1 MMAAAGSAVGCGSQG
16 GGGAGEPL
24 TRLDEASREE
34 CPAGGQVESR
44 GHDED
49 GDGILDDDEIEER
62 EVSCAALREL
72 SRIVTVPPGA
82 QCVGGGA
89 ARQRG
94 LDRNG
99 NGALDDAEVEETI
112 YVCSTVVPFD
122 VTVRTAAE
130 VEALAEITEIQG
142 SLTVESVGED
152 GPREVVL
159 PALRKV
165 TGRVLLG
172 RDDRLTT
179 VAMPELTEVGGE
191 LQLGGGG
198 ATRLRTLAFPKLVE
212 IGGTFT
218 LWNNPAMTA
227 WPSLP
232 ELARVGGD
240 FLVLSNP
247 ELLEV
252 QSPKQRVAGEVS
264 VLFNGKLE
272 KLDLRSS
279 EGAGSVVVRQN
290 AKVTEVALA
299 VTSDAASAGLGAV
312 KVESSPLLERMAVT
326 APRVASLKVGQNPL
340 LASLAVTAGEVT
352 GTVEILQS
360 RGVVTLAPLRP
371 EREPRVRLGGL
382 QLRGAVQALTVSG
395 GRLRVEGA
403 ARIEETALV
412 QLEGLEYVGGR
423 FDLLSNPQLVSAAPV
438 SFFGGDV
445 QVYDNAKLVRGE
457 LVTQPEVF
465 GSLVFSSN
473 AALVSAQGSLAG
485 LQKVHGALM
494 ILGNDLLTAVSS
506 PVSQVDGALV
516 INGNDRLAVLQL
528 DQVPQ
533 VTRLSV
539 QFNYALTSLALPA
552 LASAGQI
559 LLITNPAATQLSL
572 PALTGATGL
581 EARGNSQLP
590 TCQLQALCDRLGLTG
605 SGCALNDNGATC
617 P

>member
-16 GGGAGEPL
+16 GGAAAQL
-24 TRLDEASREE
+24 TRLDEASRQE

-44 GHDED
+44 GPDED
-49 GDGILDDDEIEER
+49 GDGSLDDDEIEER
-62 EVSCAALREL
+62 EVRCAELREV

-99 NGALDDAEVEETI
+99 NEILDDDEVDETI

-130 VEALAEITEIQG
+130 VEALAQITEIQG
-142 SLTVESVGED
+142 SLTVEIVGED

-165 TGRVLLG
+165 LG
-172 RDDRLTT
+172 SVRLGLDARLTT

-198 ATRLRTLAFPKLVE
+198 ATRLRTLAFPKLVQL
-212 IGGTFT
+212 GGTFT
-218 LWNNPAMTA
+218 LWNNPAMVA
-227 WPSLP
+227 WPSMP

-252 QSPKQRVAGEVS
+252 RAPKQRVAGEVS

-290 AKVTEVALA
+290 AKLAEVALA
-299 VTSDAASAGLGAV
+299 VTGDAASAGLGAV
-312 KVESSPLLERMAVT
+312 KVESSPLLERLAVT

-340 LASLAVTAGEVT
+340 LASLAVTVGEVT
-352 GTVEILQS
+352 GAVEILQS
-360 RGVVTLAPLRP
+360 QGTVTLAPLRP

-382 QLRGAVQALTVSG
+382 QLRGAVGALTVSG

-412 QLEGLEYVGGR
+412 QLEGIEHVGGR
-423 FDLLSNPQLVSAAPV
+423 FDLMSNPQLISVAPV
-438 SFFGGDV
+438 SFFGGEV
-445 QVYDNAKLVRGE
+445 QVYDNAKLVRGD
-457 LVTQPEVF
+457 LVTQPEMF

-473 AALVSAQGSLAG
+473 PALVSVQGSLAG

-494 ILGNDLLTAVSS
+494 ILGNDQLTAASS
-506 PVSQVDGALV
+506 PVGQIDAGLV

-539 QFNYALTSLALPA
+539 QFNYALTSLSLPA

-559 LLITNPAATQLSL
+559 LLITNPAVTQLSL
-572 PALTGATGL
+572 PALTAATGL
-581 EARGNSQLP
+581 EARANSQLP
-590 TCQLQALCDRLGLTG
+590 TCQLRALCVRLGLTG
-605 SGCALNDNGATC
+605 SGCALSDNGATC